1 MRSLPTAAA
10 LAIATLTTPAFA
22 QDTAPDPARLKA
34 TVEKLV
40 SFGTRHTLSSADDPV
55 RGIGA
60 ARAWVAGEM
69 TRIADACDG
78 CITAANIART
88 FTNARAPNGV
98 NVVDVLDRKSV
109 V

>member
-1 MRSLPTAAA
+1 AAA

-78 CITAANIART
+78 C
-88 FTNARAPNGV
+88 
-98 NVVDVLDRKSV
+98 
-109 V
+109 